1 LERYKKGDVYVCAES
16 MCDLE
21 VSVTKP
27 CVCEKCS
34 PLSCCGKPMVK
45 KK

>member
-16 MCDLE
+16 MCGLE
-21 VSVTKP
+21 VTVTKP